1 MVVGRSL
8 FVSVVALD
16 SLSSVFPLPGAAP
29 MTSAQGDD
37 EKEKNEKEKSSK
49 KRKFKEAENDEDK
62 KVCCAFW
69 SRIRRVIA
77 FARCAW
83 VCVFE
88 RIPMLFC

>member
-1 MVVGRSL
+1 M
-8 FVSVVALD
+8 SVVALD
-16 SLSSVFPLPGAAP
+16 NLSSIFPLPGAAA
-29 MTSAQGDD
+29 MTSVQDDD

-49 KRKFKEAENDEDK
+49 KRKSKEAENDEAK

-69 SRIRRVIA
+69 SRIRLVIA

-88 RIPMLFC
+88 RISMLVC